1 MIFIDEWFER
11 SLLTKLQTVMIFAD
25 DKHPDFSRYFVPR
38 NFVATI
44 LYWLLLTASQLR
56 SELLINIQLFNLPH
70 PRLRTFRNNC
80 RPDINCQSPVWR
92 SLVKTWCIER
102 VRGPGAEFPNKSSRL
117 CDYLLA
123 LSIILKYCAVA
134 DHSICTGS
142 PAPALPAS
150 TQLSQRNK
158 KFQKRG
164 VLVLRSVGN
173 GHTND
178 LRNIFGKMF

>member
-1 MIFIDEWFER
+1 MRWKASWF
-11 SLLTKLQTVMIFAD
+11 LKTL
-25 DKHPDFSRYFVPR
+25 VPR
-38 NFVATI
+38 NFVAYI

-134 DHSICTGS
+134 DHSISTGS
-142 PAPALPAS
+142 PAPAPALAAS
-150 TQLSQRNK
+150 TQLSHRNK
-158 KFQKRG
+158 HFQKMG
-164 VLVLRSVGN
+164 VLVIRSMGNEWAHKWSTQHIWENVLNTGKNVGKA
-173 GHTND
+173 ND
-178 LRNIFGKMF
+178 KRPQEES